1 MKNLFLALLSL
12 VVFSISSDI
21 YAANIKK
28 CVQKNY
34 TDGVSK
40 LYCTIS
46 LDNGRAGDRI
56 VVLNSKAQEI
66 ANGRII
72 SRKNNSPYAVI
83 LVTNADEEIRKNY
96 PVMIE
101 VSLSDDNIPSS
112 KKPKILMYSYNSYN
126 FN

>member
-1 MKNLFLALLSL
+1 MKKLFLIL
-12 VVFSISSDI
+12 FSIAIFLVSAEV
-21 YAANIKK
+21 YAATIKK

-46 LDNGRAGDRI
+46 LDNGKAGDRI
-56 VVLNSKAQEI
+56 IVLNSKAQEI

-72 SRKNNSPYAVI
+72 SRKNNSPYAVVLI
-83 LVTNADEEIRKNY
+83 AYSDEEIRRNY
-96 PVMIE
+96 PVMVE
-101 VSLSDDNIPSS
+101 VSLSDDNLAPR
-112 KKPKILMYSYNSYN
+112 KQKTMMFSYTAYR